1 MEGEE
6 SMDLVVTEKPSVG
19 RTIASALNVK
29 DSKDGYLE
37 GNGMIVTWCV
47 GHLVELALP
56 EDYKPEYAHW
66 RYRDLP
72 IIPEKWKYNISPES
86 AKQFN
91 VVRSLLNDSR
101 VDHII
106 CATDAGREGELIF
119 RLVYKMAG
127 CRKPVQRLWIS
138 SMEESAILEG
148 FHNLKDSSAYD
159 NLYAAALCRAQADWL
174 IGMNAT
180 RLYSLMYGPTL
191 HIGRVMTPTLAMLAE
206 REDAISRF
214 KPETYYAV
222 RLDLGNGLTAV
233 SERIP
238 DVNEAQKIADA
249 CNHSSALVKRIEHK
263 QKSEHPPL
271 LYDLTTLQRDANR
284 MFGYTAQ
291 QTLEYAQA
299 LYEKKLLTYPRTDSR
314 FLTHDMEPK
323 MAELASRVQGS
334 LPFASGLTLARRTE
348 NVINDQKVSDHH
360 AIIPTDSMPTQ
371 MPAVNA
377 LASGVRDLLNLVSVR
392 LLCAMDE
399 PFQYDEIT
407 VVVECA
413 GHDFRIKGKN
423 VLQMGW
429 RRFQE
434 AFRGSIGGRHPAD
447 DKEKPAPIPS
457 DLKEGSE
464 FALPKAQLTEGKT
477 TPPAHHTEDTI
488 LHAMETAGAE
498 DMPDDAEHKG
508 IGTPA
513 TRAAILEKLVETK
526 LIERS
531 GDKRKRILVP
541 TVKGKALASVLPA
554 KLLSPQ
560 LTAEWEQRL
569 KLIEKGKEQPES
581 FMNDIRTYV
590 QELTKDTT
598 RADNADL
605 LFTSLRQ
612 KICSCPKCGAAI
624 TDRPKG
630 FMCENRTCGFA
641 LWKNGGIMKGASTPL
656 TANDVK
662 ALVEYG
668 FVRKTGLV
676 SAKTHIKY
684 GAVLHLDYTEN
695 GRPYL
700 RPTFD

>member
-1 MEGEE
+1 
-6 SMDLVVTEKPSVG
+6 MDLVVAEKPSVG
-19 RTIASALNVK
+19 RAFASALNVRE
-29 DSKDGYLE
+29 SKDGYLE
-37 GNGMIVTWCV
+37 GNGMIVTWCI

-56 EDYKPEYAHW
+56 EDYKLEYAHW

-72 IIPEKWKYNISPES
+72 IIPDKWKYNISPEN

-91 VVRSLLNDSR
+91 TVRSLMNDSR
-101 VDHII
+101 VERII

-119 RLVYKMAG
+119 RLVYSMAG

-148 FHNLKDSSAYD
+148 FHNLKDSSEYD
-159 NLYAAALCRAQADWL
+159 NLYVAALCRAQADWL

-191 HIGRVMTPTLAMLAE
+191 HIGRVMTPTLGMLTE
-206 REDAISRF
+206 REDEISHF
-214 KPETYYAV
+214 EPETYYTV

-233 SERIP
+233 SERIT
-238 DVNEAQKIADA
+238 DLNEAQKLVDA
-249 CNHSSALVKRIEHK
+249 CNQSGALVKRIEHK
-263 QKSEHPPL
+263 QKSENPPL

-284 MFGYTAQ
+284 VFGYTAQ

-323 MAELASRVQGS
+323 MTELASRVQGS
-334 LPFASGLTLARRTE
+334 LPFASGLSLAKRTE
-348 NVINDQKVSDHH
+348 RIINDQKVSDHH
-360 AIIPTDSMPTQ
+360 AIIPTDSMPSQ
-371 MPAVNA
+371 IDAVNT
-377 LASGVRDLLNLVSVR
+377 LASGVRDLLNLVNVC

-399 PFQYDEIT
+399 PFRYDEIT
-407 VVVECA
+407 VTVECA
-413 GHDFRIKGKN
+413 GKEFKIKGRK

-434 AFRGSIGGRHPAD
+434 AFRGSIGGRLPAD
-447 DKEKPAPIPS
+447 EKEKAPSIPN

-464 FALPKAQLTEGKT
+464 IALPKAQLAESKT

-498 DMPDDAEHKG
+498 NMPDDAEHKG

-513 TRAAILEKLVETK
+513 TRAAILEKLVETR

-541 TVKGKALASVLPA
+541 TAKGNALASVLPER
-554 KLLSPQ
+554 LLSPR
-560 LTAEWEQRL
+560 LTAEWEYRL
-569 KLIEKGKEQPES
+569 KRIEKGEEQPES
-581 FMNDIRTYV
+581 FMNDIRVYV
-590 QELTKDTT
+590 QGLIKDTT
-598 RADNADL
+598 RAENADA
-605 LFTSLRQ
+605 LFTPLRQ
-612 KICSCPKCGAAI
+612 KICNCPRCGAAI

-641 LWKNGGIMKGASTPL
+641 LWKNGGVMKGATHPL
-656 TANDVK
+656 TASDVK
-662 ALVEYG
+662 ALVENG
-668 FVRKTGLV
+668 FVRKAGLV
-676 SAKTHIKY
+676 SAKSHIKY
-684 GAVLHLDYTEN
+684 AAVLHLDYTEN
-695 GRPYL
+695 GKPFL
-700 RPTFD
+700 RPTFE